1 MHALNNNVLPMNT
14 DIIITKPIV
23 TFIVL
28 HSITLKLHAL
38 PFADTGLISTTRK
51 KLKLRVAIKVYIQSV
66 IDFIE

>member
-1 MHALNNNVLPMNT
+1 MHVHALNNNVLPMNT

-38 PFADTGLISTTRK
+38 TLC
-51 KLKLRVAIKVYIQSV
+51 
-66 IDFIE
+66 